1 MYVSPYLTTLPWL
14 ATNNSAAKVNARLHV
29 DLNGQPLDGEGRREA
44 SEGAANVP
52 SVSGTVAQEPSSSAE
67 CKCGCHDPPVPVATV
82 QVKEEQHVVRSA
94 WSEAT
99 TLAGS
104 A

>member
-1 MYVSPYLTTLPWL
+1 M
-14 ATNNSAAKVNARLHV
+14 NARLHV
-29 DLNGQPLDGEGRREA
+29 DLSGQPLDGEGRREA

-67 CKCGCHDPPVPVATV
+67 CRCGCHDPPVPVATV

-104 A
+104 AS